1 VEGLTR
7 GEFDKDSAAP
17 IDASQTVDS
26 STSET
31 AVQDSAED
39 QESASDSSGTTTTA
53 FTGAGAYATDQPTTT
68 AVSEHMTNNVGVTPG
83 LGVDCL
89 TCHKMGGPGAVFLFG
104 GTVFQDMAGT
114 MPAVDQEVRVLD
126 SNSVGYSAHS
136 DADGN
141 FWYKMVATSIA
152 FPAMSGVRNA
162 TQTVLMTNT
171 LTASNCN
178 GCHDKNTTD
187 PLHIP

>member
-1 VEGLTR
+1 MEGLTR
-7 GEFDKDSAAP
+7 GEFDEAAAPPNDASQPTDASGDVRP
-17 IDASQTVDS
+17 IDASSPEAGNDAGDATV
-26 STSET
+26 TE
-31 AVQDSAED
+31 
-39 QESASDSSGTTTTA
+39 TA
-53 FTGAGAYATDQPTTT
+53 FTDAGAYAPDQPTTT

-89 TCHKMGGPGAVFLFG
+89 TCHKMGGTGVVFLFG
-104 GTVFQDMAGT
+104 GTVFQDVAGT
-114 MPAVDQEVRVLD
+114 MPAVDEEVRVLD
-126 SNSVGYSAHS
+126 SNNMGYSAHS
-136 DADGN
+136 DANGN
-141 FWYKMVATSIA
+141 FWFKMGATAIA

-178 GCHDKNTTD
+178 GCHDKTTTD